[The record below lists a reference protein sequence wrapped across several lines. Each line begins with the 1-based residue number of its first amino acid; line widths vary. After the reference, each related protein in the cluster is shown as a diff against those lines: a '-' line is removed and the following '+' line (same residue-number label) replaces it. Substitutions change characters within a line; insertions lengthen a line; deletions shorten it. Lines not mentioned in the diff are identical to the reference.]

1 MTDKVRNFEIY
12 MQIQHAKRFPPTL
25 ERKFGGGFA
34 IKRIYTRL
42 PKWVVHLGVALY
54 TQWSYILK
62 IISWLVQT
70 FTKRSFKTH
79 LLLVLLLA
87 GGHGGYCFYMF
98 QKLPWRPLGMIFVFY
113 WVVLIVLLIFRNKIR
128 DWKDRTWG
136 KVICLK
142 GTGTGFRGYV
152 VINPK
157 YISEITPEMEAE
169 IHEGRQLL
177 CMDLFC

>member
-1 MTDKVRNFEIY
+1 MNAKVRNFEIY
-12 MQIQHAKRFPPTL
+12 MQIQHAKHFPPTL
-25 ERKFGGGFA
+25 ERKFGGECA

-54 TQWSYILK
+54 TQWSYILN
-62 IISWLVQT
+62 IINWLVQA
-70 FTKRSFKTH
+70 FTKRSFKAH
-79 LLLVLLLA
+79 LLLALLLA

-98 QKLPWRPLGMIFVFY
+98 RELPWRPLGMIFAFY
-113 WVVLIVLLIFRNKIR
+113 WVVLIILLIFRNKIR

-142 GTGTGFRGYV
+142 GTGTGLRGYV

>member
-1 MTDKVRNFEIY
+1 MTAKVRNFEIY
-12 MQIQHAKRFPPTL
+12 MQIQKAKHTPPSL
-25 ERKFGGGFA
+25 ERKFGGGYA

-42 PKWVVHLGVALY
+42 PKWVVHTGVALY
-54 TQWSYILK
+54 TQWSYILNM
-62 IISWLVQT
+62 ISWLVQA
-70 FTKRSFKTH
+70 FTKRRFRTH
-79 LLLVLLLA
+79 LLLSLLLV
-87 GGHGGYCFYMF
+87 GGLGGYHFYMF
-98 QKLPWRPLGMIFVFY
+98 RELPWKQLGIVFAGY
-113 WVVLIVLLIFRNKIR
+113 WVILIVLLIFRNKIR

-157 YISEITPEMEAE
+157 CISEITPEMEAE
-169 IHEGRQLL
+169 IREGRQLL